1 MIFKRRYTL
10 LLLALVI
17 ISLIPAVVTALPGQ
31 NLTGPVTIVN
41 KNSFGLMV
49 MVKNSN
55 TGTGISGA
63 RVYLDGGF
71 EGTTSGSPGSLTLT
85 SIPAGEHSIRVIS
98 RGFLE
103 NISMVQVPDEKEVII
118 PLHPV
123 KVIPIG
129 NQGPVED
136 RIDVVFVPS
145 KTEYDCTKKEIITTD
160 YYTSNEDNFRN
171 DVNSVIHNDFAT
183 LNAKTSKEEGLP
195 ANYQDLFNFYYY
207 SDPGDFADAFNGCAG
222 TLPEDFYEDAPFT
235 DVAIIIYPNYG
246 GIYSGSCAPEGCT
259 SSLGLG
265 ISTWLKAPANPGG
278 LLTHEVGHA
287 VFGLM
292 DTYCGVTYYAEN
304 DPYPNIWAS
313 SSACLLAAKE
323 NQWNPML
330 CRQIATRP
338 KTVILQSA
346 RKISGDMIQTRTLCT
361 REGGETSG
369 MLQPFAC
376 GTC

>member
-1 MIFKRRYTL
+1 M
-10 LLLALVI
+10 V
-17 ISLIPAVVTALPGQ
+17 LPEQ
-31 NLTGPVTIVN
+31 
-41 KNSFGLMV
+41 
-49 MVKNSN
+49 
-55 TGTGISGA
+55 GISGA

-85 SIPAGEHSIRVIS
+85 SIPGREYSIRVIS

-103 NISMVQVPDEKEVII
+103 NISMVQVPDKKEVII

-145 KTEYDCTKKEIITTD
+145 KTEYDCPKKEIITTD

-195 ANYQDLFNFYYY
+195 ANYQDLFNFLLLLGSGRLCRCIQRVCRNPSRRFLRGRPVYRCCNHY
-207 SDPGDFADAFNGCAG
+207 
-222 TLPEDFYEDAPFT
+222 LPELWRHST
-235 DVAIIIYPNYG
+235 
-246 GIYSGSCAPEGCT
+246 SGSCAPEGCT

-265 ISTWLKAPANPGG
+265 ISTWLEAPANAGG

-330 CRQIATRP
+330 CRQIATPAKNSNPAICQKNFWRYDP
-338 KTVILQSA
+338 DPDIMLP
-346 RKISGDMIQTRTLCT
+346 
-361 REGGETSG
+361 REGGGTSG

-376 GTC
+376 GTCLRTSTGGSHEIYLVIGALVLVLLLVMGSVATGYG